1 MAAFPHL
8 LIAYDGSE
16 QAGEAIAFAAKI
28 FAAGTP
34 ATVLFAWEPTAVY
47 AARLGVPGAAVPAEA
62 VEHDEAAAARLAEA
76 GAERARA
83 LGLDAVGRA
92 EEVASSAWR
101 TIVDAAERDHA
112 DLIVMGTRGL
122 SGVKSLLLG
131 SCSHHVAQHAMS
143 PVLIVP
149 DSEIADARRAVAQAN
164 GRATANGEQA

>member
-1 MAAFPHL
+1 MTAFPHL

-16 QAGEAIAFAAKI
+16 QAGEAIDFAAKI

-34 ATVLFAWEPTAVY
+34 ATVLFAWEPTAIY
-47 AARLGVPGAAVPAEA
+47 AGTLGMPVAAIPAEA
-62 VEHDEAAAARLAEA
+62 VERDEAAATRLAEA

-83 LGLDAVGRA
+83 LGLDAHGRV
-92 EEVASSAWR
+92 EEATTSAWR

-131 SCSHHVAQHAMS
+131 SCSHHVAQHALS

-149 DSEIADARRAVAQAN
+149 DGEISDARRAAAQAD
-164 GRATANGEQA
+164 GRVTANGDNA